1 MARITVSD
9 RAYGS
14 TTRSQYHSE
23 SKSESQSRNQSETKK
38 VLDEKLR
45 DEILSGLMGYMTDA
59 EIDAYAENL
68 LRPQRDAQ
76 LEAAQQQYETA
87 RLQGEQEIE
96 NLAAELGR
104 SIEEQRRSYARSAA
118 DVQTAALARGMG
130 RSSYTLDT
138 LANEGDRM
146 ARAVRELTQENE
158 RKNAQIRKQ
167 MAQAQQQNT
176 QTMGRLNTDYAA
188 QLAAK
193 VQELKQSQRKEY
205 NQNYL
210 TAISGSMGS
219 STSGQSS
226 TTGSSMSDTT
236 GISQT
241 EGSSK
246 TVTKSYSAS
255 SGSNKSSKNSA
266 AQVDAISGAAQSTK
280 YRR

>member
-9 RAYGS
+9 STYGS

-23 SKSESQSRNQSETKK
+23 SKSESQSQSQSETKK

-96 NLAAELGR
+96 NLAAELSR
-104 SIEEQRRSYARSAA
+104 SVEEQRRSYARSAA

-167 MAQAQQQNT
+167 MAQAQQHNAET
-176 QTMGRLNTDYAA
+176 AGRLNTDYAA

-193 VQELKQSQRKEY
+193 VQELKESQRKEY
-205 NQNYL
+205 NQTYL

-255 SGSNKSSKNSA
+255 SGSSKKSTT
-266 AQVDAISGAAQSTK
+266 QVDAISGAAQSTK

>member
-1 MARITVSD
+1 MARITVSQSEHE
-9 RAYGS
+9 S

-23 SKSESQSRNQSETKK
+23 SKSESQSQSQSATQK

-45 DEILSGLMGYMTDA
+45 DQILSGLMGYMTDE

-68 LRPQRDAQ
+68 LRPQHNAQ

-96 NLAAELGR
+96 DLAAQLSK

-118 DVQTAALARGMG
+118 DVQKAALARGMG
-130 RSSYTLDT
+130 RSSYMLDT

-158 RKNAQIRKQ
+158 RSSEQIRAR
-167 MAQAQQQNT
+167 MAQAAQQNA
-176 QTMGRLNTDYAA
+176 QTIGRVNTDYAA

-193 VQELKQSQRKEY
+193 VQELRESQRKEY

-210 TAISGSMGS
+210 TAVSGSMGS

-226 TTGSSMSDTT
+226 TKGTSVSDTT
-236 GISQT
+236 GVSHT
-241 EGSSK
+241 EGSSM
-246 TVTKSYSAS
+246 TVTKSY
-255 SGSNKSSKNSA
+255 GTGGSSKKNST
-266 AQVDAISGAAQSTK
+266 QVDAVSGAAQSTK